1 MNANDQK
8 IKLMAEEK
16 IPKVLL
22 KFSVPVIIGML
33 VTAFYNVI
41 DAMFVGGL
49 GTSAIGAVSIA
60 FPISMFLMG
69 LGLTFGSGASSYIS
83 RLLGQENIAQA
94 NRTASTAFFSSLFIG
109 IITIT
114 IILSFLDKVLLA
126 FGATTTI
133 LPYARDFSSIFI
145 AGSILSIID
154 VTLNNIAISEGA
166 AKISMTAMIAGA
178 IINVILEPLF
188 IYTFGWGIKG
198 AAIANVVAQSVT
210 TFLYLQYFWGNK
222 SYVKIA
228 FQYFVFDKEIYSQ
241 ILKVG
246 IPLLIYQIL
255 TSASMGLTNAAASN
269 FGDAAVAAMGI
280 VTRVFAIVT
289 YVVFGYSK
297 GFQPLAGFNYGA
309 KKIDRLKEAV
319 SVSLKWTTWFC
330 GISALLIIGFS
341 NSIVALFSNDSAVI
355 DIGSRAL
362 IANSI
367 IFISFGFQTIY
378 ISLFLALG
386 KAKEGGVLSI
396 GRQGIFFI
404 PVIFV
409 LPPII
414 GIDGVIYTQLIAD
427 ILTTLLTAIL
437 AVSLKKEINGLTEKS
452 MEQSAELLYEGAN
465 NKCNS

>member
-1 MNANDQK
+1 MDSNDQK

-22 KFSVPVIIGML
+22 KFSAPVIIGML

-69 LGLTFGSGASSYIS
+69 LGLTFGSGASSYIA
-83 RLLGQENIAQA
+83 RLLGQGNIVQA

-114 IILSFLDKVLLA
+114 IILSFLDEVLLS
-126 FGATTTI
+126 FGATATI
-133 LPYARDFSSIFI
+133 LPFARDFASIFI

-210 TFLYLQYFWGNK
+210 TFLYLQYFGGSK

-228 FQYFVFDKEIYSQ
+228 FQHFVFDKEIYSQ

-246 IPLLIYQIL
+246 IPLLVYQLL

-319 SVSLKWTTWFC
+319 SVSLIWTTWFC
-330 GISALLIIGFS
+330 GISALLIIVFS
-341 NSIVALFSNDSAVI
+341 NAIVALFSNDSAVI
-355 DIGSRAL
+355 AIGSRAL

-367 IFISFGFQTIY
+367 LFISFGFQTIY

-386 KAKEGGVLSI
+386 KAKEGGVLSM

-404 PVIFV
+404 PVMFV
-409 LPPII
+409 LPSII
-414 GIDGVIYTQLIAD
+414 GIDGVIYTQVIAD

-452 MEQSAELLYEGAN
+452 MVQSAELL
-465 NKCNS
+465 

>member
-1 MNANDQK
+1 MDKNDQK

-83 RLLGQENIAQA
+83 RLLGQGNIVQA

-109 IITIT
+109 ILTIT
-114 IILSFLDKVLLA
+114 IILSFLDEVLLS

-166 AKISMTAMIAGA
+166 AKISMTAMIAGV

-228 FQYFVFDKEIYSQ
+228 FQYFVVDKEIYTQ

-246 IPLLIYQIL
+246 LPLLIYQIL

-330 GISALLIIGFS
+330 GISALLIMGFS
-341 NSIVALFSNDSAVI
+341 NSIVALFSNDRAVI
-355 DIGSRAL
+355 DIGSKAL
-362 IANSI
+362 IANSV

-386 KAKEGGVLSI
+386 KAKAGGVLSM

-437 AVSLKKEINGLTEKS
+437 AVILKKEINGLTENN
-452 MEQSAELLYEGAN
+452 MEQPAELLHEN
-465 NKCNS
+465 

>member
-1 MNANDQK
+1 MDSNDQK

-22 KFSVPVIIGML
+22 KFSAPVIIGML

-69 LGLTFGSGASSYIS
+69 LGLTFGSGASSYIA
-83 RLLGQENIAQA
+83 RLLGQGNIVQA

-114 IILSFLDKVLLA
+114 IILSFLDEVLLS
-126 FGATTTI
+126 FGATPTI
-133 LPYARDFSSIFI
+133 LPFARDFASIFI

-210 TFLYLQYFWGNK
+210 TFLYLQYFWGSK

-228 FQYFVFDKEIYSQ
+228 FQHFVFDKEIYSQ

-246 IPLLIYQIL
+246 IPLLIYQLL

-269 FGDAAVAAMGI
+269 FGDTAVAAMGI

-330 GISALLIIGFS
+330 GISALLIIVFS
-341 NSIVALFSNDSAVI
+341 NAIVALFSNDSAVI
-355 DIGSRAL
+355 AIGSRAL

-367 IFISFGFQTIY
+367 LFISFGFQTIY

-386 KAKEGGVLSI
+386 KAKEGGVLSM

-409 LPPII
+409 LPSII
-414 GIDGVIYTQLIAD
+414 GIDGVIYTQVIAD

-452 MEQSAELLYEGAN
+452 MAQSAELL
-465 NKCNS
+465 

>member
-1 MNANDQK
+1 MDSNDQK

-22 KFSVPVIIGML
+22 KFSAPVIIGML

-69 LGLTFGSGASSYIS
+69 LGLTFGSGASSYIA
-83 RLLGQENIAQA
+83 RLLGQGNIVQA

-114 IILSFLDKVLLA
+114 IILSFLDEVLLS
-126 FGATTTI
+126 FGATATI
-133 LPYARDFSSIFI
+133 LPFARDFASIFI

-198 AAIANVVAQSVT
+198 AALANVVAQSVT
-210 TFLYLQYFWGNK
+210 TFLYLRYFWGSK

-228 FQYFVFDKEIYSQ
+228 FQHFVFDKEIYSQ

-246 IPLLIYQIL
+246 IPLLVYQLL

-319 SVSLKWTTWFC
+319 SVSLIWTTWFC
-330 GISALLIIGFS
+330 GISALLIIVFS
-341 NSIVALFSNDSAVI
+341 NAIVALFSNDSAVI
-355 DIGSRAL
+355 AIGSRAL

-367 IFISFGFQTIY
+367 LFISFGFQTIY

-386 KAKEGGVLSI
+386 KAKEGGVLSM

-404 PVIFV
+404 PVMFV
-409 LPPII
+409 LPSII
-414 GIDGVIYTQLIAD
+414 GIDGVIYTQVIAD

-437 AVSLKKEINGLTEKS
+437 AVSLKKEINGCMYHVT
-452 MEQSAELLYEGAN
+452 
-465 NKCNS
+465 

>member
-1 MNANDQK
+1 MNSNDQK

-22 KFSVPVIIGML
+22 KFSAPVIIGML

-69 LGLTFGSGASSYIS
+69 LGLTFGSGASSYIA
-83 RLLGQENIAQA
+83 RLLGQGTIVQA
-94 NRTASTAFFSSLFIG
+94 NRTASAAFFSSLFIG

-114 IILSFLDKVLLA
+114 IILSFLDEVLLF
-126 FGATTTI
+126 FGATATI
-133 LPYARDFSSIFI
+133 LPFARDFASIFI
-145 AGSILSIID
+145 AGSILSIIN

-198 AAIANVVAQSVT
+198 AALANVVAQSVT
-210 TFLYLQYFWGNK
+210 TFLYLQYFWGSK

-228 FQYFVFDKEIYSQ
+228 FQHFVFDKEIYSQ

-246 IPLLIYQIL
+246 IPLLIYQLL

-319 SVSLKWTTWFC
+319 SVSLIWTTWFC
-330 GISALLIIGFS
+330 GISALLIIVFS
-341 NSIVALFSNDSAVI
+341 NAIVALFSNDSAVI
-355 DIGSRAL
+355 AIGSRAL

-367 IFISFGFQTIY
+367 LFISFGFQTIY

-386 KAKEGGVLSI
+386 KAKEGGVLSM

-404 PVIFV
+404 PVMFV
-409 LPPII
+409 LPSII
-414 GIDGVIYTQLIAD
+414 GIDGVIYTQVIAD

-452 MEQSAELLYEGAN
+452 MVQSAELL
-465 NKCNS
+465 

>member
-1 MNANDQK
+1 
-8 IKLMAEEK
+8 MAEEK
-16 IPKVLL
+16 IPKALL
-22 KFSVPVIIGML
+22 KFSVPVIVGMM

-60 FPISMFLMG
+60 FPISMFLTG

-83 RLLGQENIAQA
+83 RLLGQGDIVQA
-94 NRTASTAFFSSLFIG
+94 NRTASTAFFSSLFTG
-109 IITIT
+109 IITIS
-114 IILSFLDKVLLA
+114 ILLSFLDEVLLS
-126 FGATTTI
+126 FGATSTI

-166 AKISMTAMIAGA
+166 AKTSMTAMIAGA
-178 IINVILEPLF
+178 SINVMLAPLF

-228 FQYFVFDKEIYSQ
+228 FQYFVFDKEIYAQ
-241 ILKVG
+241 VLKVG
-246 IPLLIYQIL
+246 IPLLIYQIF

-269 FGDAAVAAMGI
+269 YGDAAVAAMGI
-280 VTRVFAIVT
+280 VTRVFAVVT

-319 SVSLKWTTWFC
+319 SVSLKWNTWFC

-341 NSIVALFSNDSAVI
+341 SPIIALFSNDNAVI
-355 DIGSRAL
+355 AIGSRAL
-362 IANSI
+362 IANGV

-386 KAKEGGVLSI
+386 KA
-396 GRQGIFFI
+396 
-404 PVIFV
+404 
-409 LPPII
+409 
-414 GIDGVIYTQLIAD
+414 
-427 ILTTLLTAIL
+427 
-437 AVSLKKEINGLTEKS
+437 
-452 MEQSAELLYEGAN
+452 
-465 NKCNS
+465 

>member
-1 MNANDQK
+1 MDKNDQK

-22 KFSVPVIIGML
+22 KFGAPVIIGML

-60 FPISMFLMG
+60 FPISMFLIG

-83 RLLGQENIAQA
+83 RLLGQGDIKQA

-109 IITIT
+109 ILTII
-114 IILSFLDKVLLA
+114 IILSFLDKVLLS

-133 LPYARDFSSIFI
+133 LPYAHDFSSIFI
-145 AGSILSIID
+145 AGSILSIIN
-154 VTLNNIAISEGA
+154 VTMNNIAISEGA

-178 IINVILEPLF
+178 IVNVILEPLF
-188 IYTFGWGIKG
+188 IYIVGWGIKG

-210 TFLYLQYFWGNK
+210 TFLYLQYFLDNK

-228 FQYFVFDKEIYSQ
+228 FQYLVFDKEIYSQ

-246 IPLLIYQIL
+246 IPLLIYQLL

-269 FGDAAVAAMGI
+269 FGDVAVAAMGI

-309 KKIDRLKEAV
+309 RKINRLKEAV

-330 GISALLIIGFS
+330 GISALLIIIFS

-355 DIGSRAL
+355 VIGSKAL

-367 IFISFGFQTIY
+367 LFISFGFQTIY

-386 KAKEGGVLSI
+386 KAKEGGVLSM

-404 PVIFV
+404 PVIFI
-409 LPPII
+409 LPSII

-427 ILTTLLTAIL
+427 LLTTLLTAIL

-452 MEQSAELLYEGAN
+452 MEQSAELLHEN
-465 NKCNS
+465 

>member
-1 MNANDQK
+1 MDRKDQK

-60 FPISMFLMG
+60 FPISMFLIG

-83 RLLGQENIAQA
+83 RLLGQGDSIEA

-109 IITIT
+109 GITVT
-114 IILSFLDKVLLA
+114 ILLYFLDNVLLSF
-126 FGATTTI
+126 GTTATI
-133 LPYARDFSSIFI
+133 LPYAKDFAFIFI
-145 AGSILSIID
+145 AGSILSIIN
-154 VTLNNIAISEGA
+154 VTMNNIAISEGA
-166 AKISMTAMIAGA
+166 AKLSMTAMIAGA
-178 IINVILEPLF
+178 VINIILEPLF
-188 IYTFGWGIKG
+188 IYTFAWGIKG
-198 AAIANVVAQSVT
+198 AAIANVVAQSIT
-210 TFLYLQYFWGNK
+210 TFLYLRYFGGNK

-228 FQYFVFDKEIYSQ
+228 FQYFVFDKGIYSQ

-297 GFQPLAGFNYGA
+297 GFQPLAGYNYGA
-309 KKIDRLKEAV
+309 KKFDRLKEAV

-330 GISALLIIGFS
+330 GISAVLIIVFS

-355 DIGSRAL
+355 AIGSKAL

-404 PVIFV
+404 PVILI
-409 LPPII
+409 LPSII

-427 ILTTLLTAIL
+427 LLTTILTAIL
-437 AVSLKKEINGLTEKS
+437 AVSLKKEINGFKFKEIK
-452 MEQSAELLYEGAN
+452 
-465 NKCNS
+465 

>member
-1 MNANDQK
+1 MDVKDQK

-22 KFSVPVIIGML
+22 KFSAPVIIGML

-69 LGLTFGSGASSYIS
+69 LGLTFGSGASSYIA
-83 RLLGQENIAQA
+83 RLLGQGNIVQA

-114 IILSFLDKVLLA
+114 ITLSFLDEVLLS

-133 LPYARDFSSIFI
+133 LPFARDFASIFI
-145 AGSILSIID
+145 AGSILSIIN
-154 VTLNNIAISEGA
+154 VTMNNIAISEGA

-198 AAIANVVAQSVT
+198 AAIASVVAQSVT

-246 IPLLIYQIL
+246 IPLLLYQIL

-309 KKIDRLKEAV
+309 KKFDRLKEAV

-330 GISALLIIGFS
+330 GISALLIIVFS
-341 NSIVALFSNDSAVI
+341 NSIVALFSNDSAVLA
-355 DIGSRAL
+355 IGSRAL

-367 IFISFGFQTIY
+367 LFISFGFQTIY

-386 KAKEGGVLSI
+386 KAKEGGVLSMA
-396 GRQGIFFI
+396 RQGIFFI
-404 PVIFV
+404 PTILI
-409 LPPII
+409 LPSIM
-414 GIDGVIYTQLIAD
+414 GIDGVIYTQVIAD
-427 ILTTLLTAIL
+427 LLTTVLTAIL
-437 AVSLKKEINGLTEKS
+437 AVSLKKEINSLTGKN
-452 MEQSAELLYEGAN
+452 MEQPAELLNEN
-465 NKCNS
+465 

>member
-1 MNANDQK
+1 MDSNDQK

-22 KFSVPVIIGML
+22 KFSAPVIIGML

-69 LGLTFGSGASSYIS
+69 LGLTFGSGASSYIA
-83 RLLGQENIAQA
+83 RLLGQGNIVQA

-114 IILSFLDKVLLA
+114 IILSFLDEVLLS
-126 FGATTTI
+126 FGATPTI
-133 LPYARDFSSIFI
+133 LPFARDFASIFI

-188 IYTFGWGIKG
+188 IYTLGWGIKG

-210 TFLYLQYFWGNK
+210 TFLYLQYFWGSK

-246 IPLLIYQIL
+246 IPLLIYQLL

-319 SVSLKWTTWFC
+319 SISLTWTTWFC
-330 GISALLIIGFS
+330 GISALLIIIFS
-341 NSIVALFSNDSAVI
+341 NAIVALFSNDNAVI
-355 DIGSRAL
+355 AIGSRAL

-367 IFISFGFQTIY
+367 LFISFGFQTIY

-386 KAKEGGVLSI
+386 KAKEGGVLSM

-409 LPPII
+409 LPSII
-414 GIDGVIYTQLIAD
+414 GIDGVIYTQVIAD

-452 MEQSAELLYEGAN
+452 MAQSAELL
-465 NKCNS
+465 

>member
-1 MNANDQK
+1 MDKNDQK

-22 KFSVPVIIGML
+22 KFSVPVIVGMM

-83 RLLGQENIAQA
+83 RLLGQGDIVQA
-94 NRTASTAFFSSLFIG
+94 NRTASTAFFSSLFTG

-114 IILSFLDKVLLA
+114 ILLFFLDEVLLS
-126 FGATTTI
+126 FGATSTI

-166 AKISMTAMIAGA
+166 AKISMAAMIAGA
-178 IINVILEPLF
+178 SINVMLEPLF
-188 IYTFGWGIKG
+188 IYTFDWGIKG

-210 TFLYLQYFWGNK
+210 TVLYLQYFWGNK

-228 FQYFVFDKEIYSQ
+228 FQYFAFDKEIYSQ
-241 ILKVG
+241 VLKVG
-246 IPLLIYQIL
+246 IPLLIYQIF

-280 VTRVFAIVT
+280 VTRVFAVVT

-341 NSIVALFSNDSAVI
+341 SSIVALFSNDNAVI
-355 DIGSRAL
+355 AIGSSAL
-362 IANSI
+362 IANGV

-386 KAKEGGVLSI
+386 KATSGCVLSM
-396 GRQGIFFI
+396 GRQGVFFI

-409 LPPII
+409 LPSIM
-414 GIDGVIYTQLIAD
+414 GIDGVIYSQMIGD
-427 ILTTLLTAIL
+427 ILTTALTAIL
-437 AVSLKKEINGLTEKS
+437 AVNLRKEINGLIENN
-452 MEQSAELLYEGAN
+452 MEQPTELLHKN
-465 NKCNS
+465 

>member
-1 MNANDQK
+1 MNVRDQK
-8 IKLMAEEK
+8 VKLMGEEA

-22 KFSVPVIIGML
+22 KFGAPVIVGML

-41 DAMFVGGL
+41 DAVYVGGL
-49 GTSAIGAVSIA
+49 GTSAMGAVSIA
-60 FPISMFLMG
+60 FPISMFIIG

-83 RLLGQENIAQA
+83 RLLGEGDIVQA

-114 IILSFLDKVLLA
+114 IILSFLDKVLLS

-133 LPYARDFSSIFI
+133 LPYARDFASIFI
-145 AGSILSIID
+145 AGSILSIIN
-154 VTLNNIAISEGA
+154 VTMNNIAISEGA
-166 AKISMTAMIAGA
+166 AKISMTAMIVGA
-178 IINVILEPLF
+178 MVNVLLEPLF
-188 IYTFGWGIKG
+188 IYTLGWGIKG
-198 AAIANVVAQSVT
+198 AAIASVVAQSVT
-210 TFLYLQYFWGNK
+210 TFLYLQYFWGSK

-246 IPLLIYQIL
+246 IPLLIYQLL
-255 TSASMGLTNAAASN
+255 TSASMGLTNTAASN

-319 SVSLKWTTWFC
+319 SVSLGWTTWFC

-355 DIGSRAL
+355 VIGSKAL

-367 IFISFGFQTIY
+367 IFISFGFQTIH

-386 KAKEGGVLSI
+386 KAKEGGVLSM

-409 LPPII
+409 LPSII
-414 GIDGVIYTQLIAD
+414 GIDGVIYTQVIAD
-427 ILTTLLTAIL
+427 LLTTLLTAIL
-437 AVSLKKEINGLTEKS
+437 AVSLKKEINGLTGKN
-452 MEQSAELLYEGAN
+452 MEHSAEL
-465 NKCNS
+465 

>member
-1 MNANDQK
+1 MDKNDQK

-49 GTSAIGAVSIA
+49 GTSAIGAVAIT

-83 RLLGQENIAQA
+83 RLLGQGNMVQA
-94 NRTASTAFFSSLFIG
+94 NRTAATAFFSSLFIG

-114 IILSFLDKVLLA
+114 IILNFLDEVLLA
-126 FGATTTI
+126 FGATATI
-133 LPYARDFSSIFI
+133 LPFARDFASIFI
-145 AGSILSIID
+145 VGSILSIVN

-166 AKISMTAMIAGA
+166 AQISMTAMIAGA

-198 AAIANVVAQSVT
+198 AAIANAVAQSVT
-210 TFLYLQYFWGNK
+210 TFWYLQYFWGNK

-228 FQYFVFDKEIYSQ
+228 FQYFVLDKEIYSQ
-241 ILKVG
+241 IVRVG

-255 TSASMGLTNAAASN
+255 TSASMGLTNTAASS

-297 GFQPLAGFNYGA
+297 GFQPLAGFNFGA

-330 GISALLIIGFS
+330 GISALLIMAFS
-341 NSIVALFSNDSAVI
+341 NSIIALFSTDSAVI

-362 IANSI
+362 IANSV

-386 KAKEGGVLSI
+386 KAKAGGVLSM

-404 PVIFV
+404 PVIFI
-409 LPPII
+409 LPSII
-414 GIDGVIYTQLIAD
+414 GIDGVIYTQMIAD
-427 ILTTLLTAIL
+427 ILTTLMTAIL
-437 AVSLKKEINGLTEKS
+437 AVSLKKEINRLTENTRK
-452 MEQSAELLYEGAN
+452 QPAELLHGN
-465 NKCNS
+465 